1 MKFSKTKVAKEEFC
15 GATKKPVKTWD
26 VNVDNIFISKLVET
40 KNNSKYLTGYLDDII
55 RQLVLILPKM
65 SGCIK
70 RFDYKGGDK
79 SKNNK
84 LMSLHID
91 DDQLLEKYKTV

>member
-1 MKFSKTKVAKEEFC
+1 MVWTKL
-15 GATKKPVKTWD
+15 VKIWD

-55 RQLVLILPKM
+55 RRLVLILPKM

-70 RFDYKGGDK
+70 RFDYKGGHK
-79 SKNNK
+79 SENNK